1 MATGSINISSNI
13 SRNTLLSTYAPKP
26 CTKFIVKNNGNGSAL
41 LYWNDP
47 EDYVTADS
55 RKVSW
60 KFTRIVRKLGSYPQN
75 ENDGTIVVDSSI
87 RNQYSNKKFIDT
99 GLSNY
104 TTYYYSAFTCSTDN
118 VYNYE
123 RVGGS
128 IQIYPWRTMTVVLNL
143 LNSNPSGIGS
153 YSDDAVDMESGSS
166 DWDKFFGYRPCLFKD
181 GKVVGYLNPND
192 FSKFENGTAADITS
206 GNAGDVMIEFPRRGV
221 RISKS
226 SGSFVTVSMT
236 DNPDDPSFKYYA
248 HQRGSNN
255 KEYFYIGAYAGCI
268 EYGKLVSLSNKTIK
282 TNMILNTTLSECYRY
297 GVANGEGYG
306 CICYYQWLFIQVMYV
321 LQFKGN
327 LNSQNTVGKGCND
340 INVKTGTLDK
350 YGLIYGEDSYGM
362 NIKLFGLESMWSHG
376 RFYINNYVH
385 GRQSNAIQT
394 TTDDTIT
401 DPALYEYQD
410 YSGIHTGTGGWMS
423 DCIGTTESG
432 FSPVS
437 NGFNGSSSTYFCD
450 EISAS
455 FDNYILAG
463 GGVGGD
469 ISGIFSHDCSTA
481 TRDNIVACGS
491 HLQYL

>member
-1 MATGSINISSNI
+1 MSAILCHTNISEVVSK
-13 SRNTLLSTYAPKP
+13 YPPKP
-26 CTKFIVKNNGNGSAL
+26 VRNLTLTPGKFLVSLTWEDPADYTEEGYTCTWAKTVVIRKQGG
-41 LYWNDP
+41 YPND
-47 EDYVTADS
+47 
-55 RKVSW
+55 
-60 KFTRIVRKLGSYPQN
+60 IH
-75 ENDGTIVVDSSI
+75 DGTVVVTTVERDKYKTSG
-87 RNQYSNKKFIDT
+87 YDDT
-99 GLSNY
+99 GL
-104 TTYYYSAFTCSTDN
+104 TAGETYYYRVFTCNTDG
-118 VYNYE
+118 VYSEPAE
-123 RVGGS
+123 RSDVP
-128 IQIYPWRTMTVVLNL
+128 IQYRTMTVKINL
-143 LNSNPSGIGS
+143 KNSNPATCGS
-153 YSDDAVDMESGSS
+153 YADDAVNMKSGKTESAIAA
-166 DWDKFFGYRPCLFKD
+166 WQKFFGYRPCLFKD
-181 GKVVGYLNPND
+181 GKVVGYLNPNN
-192 FSKFENGTAADITS
+192 FTKFEDGSDADITS
-206 GNAGDVMIEFPRRGV
+206 GNSGNVMIEFPRRGIK
-221 RISKS
+221 ISKS
-226 SGSFVTVSMT
+226 NKILTVSMT
-236 DNPDDPSFKYYA
+236 DYPNDSTFKYYA

-327 LNSQNTVGKGCND
+327 LNSQSTVGKGCND

-385 GRQSNAIQT
+385 GRQSDAIQT